1 MRKNKI
7 AVVVMSIACMVSILS
22 GCVFQQKNEIVDNT
36 KQVKLRLSWWGNDD
50 RHAYTMRGVDLF
62 QEENPDI
69 DVDYRYGEWSGY
81 EKRNKVWMESHTEA
95 DVMQINYAWLSTYS
109 TDGTGFYDLYE
120 LSDVIDLD
128 NFSEEDLQ
136 FGEQDGKLNAI
147 PIAFNTAT
155 IYYNQDI
162 YDSYNVPMP
171 TTWEDYF
178 TAAKVMSKDDIY
190 PIGMAKKQLFL
201 FLISYYEQ
209 TTDKQMFSDSGELNA
224 DVEDI
229 GYILDF
235 YKQLL
240 DEKVMPPV
248 EQFSREKFV
257 NGQIAGS
264 MFWVSDAGSYCDKL
278 DEKGV
283 KVSIGEYPKQPG
295 CTLSGWYMKPATMY
309 AISYETKNPEEAGRL
324 LNYLLNS
331 EEMAEQQKTEKG
343 VPASRSA
350 VSYLEANGYLESRES
365 EANQKMLKER
375 DRMSI
380 MIPVM
385 ENEDVINAFKSGADD
400 YIYDQVSREE
410 AARMIYENIIR
421 IIEDE

>member
-1 MRKNKI
+1 MKKSKI
-7 AVVVMSIACMVSILS
+7 VMTAISIICVMSILS
-22 GCVFQQKNEIVDNT
+22 GCVFQHKNEIIENT
-36 KQVKLRLSWWGNDD
+36 KQVKLQLSWWGNDD

-95 DVMQINYAWLSTYS
+95 DVMQINYAWLNTYS
-109 TDGTGFYDLYE
+109 PDGTGFYDLYE

-136 FGEQDGKLNAI
+136 FGEQNGKLNAI

-162 YDSYNVPMP
+162 YDSYHVSLP

-178 TAAKVMSKDDIY
+178 TAAGVMKKDNIY
-190 PIGMAKKQLFL
+190 PMGMAKKQLFL

-209 TTDKQMFSDSGELNA
+209 TTGEQMFSEDGQLYA
-224 DVEDI
+224 DAEDI
-229 GYILDF
+229 AYILDF
-235 YKQLL
+235 YKRLL
-240 DEKVMPPV
+240 DEKVIPPM

-264 MFWVSDAGSYCDKL
+264 MFWVSDAGSYCDAL

-309 AISYETKNPEEAGRL
+309 AISSDTKNPKEAGRL

-331 EEMAEQQKTEKG
+331 EKMAKQQKTEKG
-343 VPASRSA
+343 VPVSKSA
-350 VSYLEANGYLESRES
+350 VNYLEENGYMGSRES
-365 EANQKMLKER
+365 EASGKMIQER
-375 DRMSI
+375 DGMSI

-385 ENEDVINAFKSGADD
+385 ENEDVIDAFKSGADE
-400 YIYDQVSREE
+400 YIYDQVSRED
-410 AARMIYENIIR
+410 AARMIYEDMVSIIKG
-421 IIEDE
+421 E

>member
-1 MRKNKI
+1 MKKYKI
-7 AVVVMSIACMVSILS
+7 AVMAMCIACMMSVLS
-22 GCVFQQKNEIVDNT
+22 GCAFQHKNEIIENT
-36 KQVKLRLSWWGNDD
+36 KQVKLHLSWWGNDD
-50 RHAYTMRGVDLF
+50 RHAYTMRGIDLF

-95 DVMQINYAWLSTYS
+95 DVMQINYAWLNTYS
-109 TDGTGFYDLYE
+109 ADGTGFYDLYE

-136 FGEQDGKLNAI
+136 FGEQEGKLNAI
-147 PIAFNTAT
+147 PIAFNSAT
-155 IYYNQDI
+155 IYYNQDV
-162 YDSYNVPMP
+162 YDSYNFPLP

-178 TAAKVMSKDDIY
+178 AVAKVMKKDDVY

-201 FLISYYEQ
+201 FLLSYYEQ
-209 TTDKQMFSDSGELNA
+209 TTGAQMFSEDGQLNA
-224 DVEDI
+224 DAEDI
-229 GYILDF
+229 AYILDF
-235 YKQLL
+235 YKRLL

-264 MFWVSDAGSYCDKL
+264 MFWVSDAGSYCDEM

-283 KVSIGEYPKQPG
+283 KVSVGEYPKQSG
-295 CTLSGWYMKPATMY
+295 CPLSGWYMKPATMY
-309 AISYETKNPEEAGRL
+309 AISSGTKNPEEAGRL

-343 VPASRSA
+343 VPVSRTA
-350 VSYLEANGYLESRES
+350 VNYLEENGYLDSRES
-365 EANQKMLKER
+365 EASQKMMQER

-385 ENEDVINAFKSGADD
+385 ENEDVIDAFKSGADE
-400 YIYDQVSREE
+400 YIYNQVSREE
-410 AARMIYENIIR
+410 AAQMIYKDMVSIIKGK
-421 IIEDE
+421 